1 MSVVSSTGGCQ
12 KNVFA
17 VYNIILYLKGFFGR
31 PKITHHHSRNVF
43 RKNYIRK
50 LYDNPTLPVM
60 CLSNSQNDMQIFVC
74 MAAVYFSLSL
84 SFRITYTPS
93 IWSPCS
99 GWKTSPC
106 LQHHTTTS
114 CYFAAVGEG
123 RAFSNHHQMH
133 DWCIKCNSW
142 CIKFKGVL
150 FTYRSYNAYPQFTSI
165 TQQVVGT
172 EPVTCATVFDA
183 L

>member
-1 MSVVSSTGGCQ
+1 M
-12 KNVFA
+12 
-17 VYNIILYLKGFFGR
+17 FFG
-31 PKITHHHSRNVF
+31 KITFENCMTILH
-43 RKNYIRK
+43 
-50 LYDNPTLPVM
+50 
-60 CLSNSQNDMQIFVC
+60 CLSFVC
-74 MAAVYFSLSL
+74 QIPKMTCKYLFVWLQCTSPSLS
-84 SFRITYTPS
+84 RCMTYTPS

-150 FTYRSYNAYPQFTSI
+150 FTYRTTESYNAYPQFTSI

-172 EPVTCATVFDA
+172 EPVTCSTVFDA
-183 L
+183 